1 MRRLKTVEELNMEQV
16 VELTV
21 EEKTQAFKEWV
32 NQRVANHENSLSITI
47 SQLNF
52 SLYEGEPLSDRILN
66 NKFELEYSFINDDVK
81 EAIWRCEVEQIS
93 EDALNRALSEFKQ
106 MKNKVKK
113 TKAEYKQKFSELNEA
128 IAQAKADE
136 DYVGKIRNLVQDTIT
151 DWCNT
156 YVIRDCCRFH
166 FEDSTLPKTVAHLT
180 DWILSIKLNPSDEDV
195 EKHIRNHMEHYTE
208 TVAVTEVQH
217 SQEYNRCEVE
227 IRSIR
232 NSVNNLIWSVQ
243 SILEQ
248 VIPDD
253 VTGQLKL
260 QYIDSLKKTLDI
272 AVEDVENLIQKNN
285 VTDEDEINSLR
296 AMLTELMDNSLLLQ
310 AQG

>member
-1 MRRLKTVEELNMEQV
+1 MRKFKTVEELNMEQA

-21 EEKTQAFKEWV
+21 EEKTQAFEEWV
-32 NQRVANHENSLSITI
+32 NERMNTHEMSLSSVVGMLDNTL
-47 SQLNF
+47 SQGIPLTESKLDSEF
-52 SLYEGEPLSDRILN
+52 SLQY
-66 NKFELEYSFINDDVK
+66 FFINRDV
-81 EAIWRCEVEQIS
+81 ETASARRVQEHLSV
-93 EDALNRALSEFKQ
+93 DVFNRALSQFRQ
-106 MKNKVKK
+106 MKLKTRR
-113 TKAEYKQKFSELNEA
+113 TKAEYKRKFNELDEA
-128 IAQAKADE
+128 IVLAKADE
-136 DYVGKIRNLVQDTIT
+136 DYVNKICNHVQGIIT
-151 DWCNT
+151 DWCKT
-156 YVIRDCCRFH
+156 YVIYDYCKDS
-166 FEDSTLPKTVAHLT
+166 FEADELFNTVARIV
-180 DWILSIKLNPSDEDV
+180 DSILCKKLNPSDEDV
-195 EKHIRNHMEHYTE
+195 EKYVENYMEHYTE

-227 IRSIR
+227 IRGLR

-248 VIPDD
+248 VIPND

-285 VTDEDEINSLR
+285 VTDEDEVNSLR
-296 AMLTELMDNSLLLQ
+296 AMLTELMDNSLLLS